1 VRFGR
6 EANSTVTVLGDAA
19 KVVSA
24 RHAELRVEGNTWLLA
39 DLGSRNGTF
48 LNGKR
53 VTGPTPVGQGDVI
66 RLGESGPEYR
76 VAAIA
81 GSLDATLPE
90 HPGIQE
96 GGEGRGGVAEVRAY
110 GVTLLATA
118 TGKRY
123 DARGTRIRLGR
134 GRECEVQPV
143 AANDTIVSRIHA
155 ELTVGATGGLVVRDA
170 ESKNGTYLNGEHI
183 SKPMPIRLGDKIML
197 GQGGPVLLVEGMGT
211 APQRAAL
218 GQKTVV
224 GLIGQALAKARE
236 ERKKGGRGSTAFMR
250 AVAEEVGKD
259 SRRKIRS
266 LTAIVIVLILLL
278 GGGVYGVYWLLSRQ
292 VEHTNEAMRTA
303 EDSSRAEG
311 DRLRRELTAARAA
324 AAPAAQVDSLRVQ
337 LAAAESRTSQLQVAL
352 DRAQQALGQQLA
364 AGESQRQEGQR
375 DLQRMRDQ
383 LAAAERRAP
392 SQESLDSLRRAV
404 ATAESQAATLDAKLR
419 AIRGTDFAG
428 MAQQNQGAVGLVT
441 VALGGD
447 RYDGTGFVI
456 SADGYMLE
464 LARGGGFDARR
475 GRHGVGDDGGP
486 IAGPVRGRH
495 RHVARARCRTHQNP
509 RLSGFLS
516 LGDRLGWRESAAG
529 RAGRLDRVSGGIRI
543 CARSGVGGANL
554 DDGRNS
560 VASDARFDSVRR
572 HDNRGLVR
580 KPRVQRRWR
589 SDFRTSRRVAA
600 GTGIRALGPG
610 EIRDSAHAA
619 CAAPAARPLASC
631 ASSRPSPPARAPR
644 PPLGCGPRKPER
656 RLQPARRSW
665 STTRSVRPAAPSREL
680 RNPGAY
686 PQPSRSLAGCHGLGL
701 LRRVAR

>member
-24 RHAELRVEGNTWLLA
+24 RHAELRVEGHTWLLA

-259 SRRKIRS
+259 SRRKIRW
-266 LTAIVIVLILLL
+266 LTAIVIVLMLLL
-278 GGGVYGVYWLLSRQ
+278 GSGVYGVYWLLARQ

-404 ATAESQAATLDAKLR
+404 ATAESQAANLDAKMR

-428 MAQQNQGAVGLVT
+428 IAQQNQGAVGLVT

-456 SADGYMLE
+456 SADGYMLTNWHVVADSTHVE
-464 LARGGGFDARR
+464 ADTVWVTMADQSLGRYADVIATSRERDVALIKIRGYQGSYLSAIDWGGAKARQGEPAALIGY
-475 GRHGVGDDGGP
+475 P
-486 IAGPVRGRH
+486 AG
-495 RHVARARCRTHQNP
+495 
-509 RLSGFLS
+509 SGFARDRASVVRTSMTAGILS
-516 LGDRLGWRESAAG
+516 RVTPDLIQFDGMTTGGSSGSPVFNADGEVISVH
-529 RAGRLDRVSGGIRI
+529 RAGLR
-543 CARSGVGGANL
+543 
-554 DDGRNS
+554 
-560 VASDARFDSVRR
+560 
-572 HDNRGLVR
+572 
-580 KPRVQRRWR
+580 Q
-589 SDFRTSRRVAA
+589 
-600 GTGIRALGPG
+600 GPG
-610 EIRDSAHAA
+610 FALSVPVKYAI
-619 CAAPAARPLASC
+619 PLM
-631 ASSRPSPPARAPR
+631 PPALRQ
-644 PPLGCGPRKPER
+644 
-656 RLQPARRSW
+656 RLA
-665 STTRSVRPAAPSREL
+665 L
-680 RNPGAY
+680 
-686 PQPSRSLAGCHGLGL
+686 
-701 LRRVAR
+701 